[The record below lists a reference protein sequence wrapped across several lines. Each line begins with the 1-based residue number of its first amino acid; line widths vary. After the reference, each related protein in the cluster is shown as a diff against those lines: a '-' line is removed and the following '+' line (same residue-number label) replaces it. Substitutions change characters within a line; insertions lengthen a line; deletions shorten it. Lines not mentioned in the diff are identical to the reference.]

1 MASEPPS
8 SYYAVFDGHAGKDAA
23 AFAASHLHT
32 RIVGNVNYPKD
43 PVAAIRGAFEDTDL
57 IFLEKGQSEVGQ
69 LYSLNGWGKV
79 LQGDPSA
86 PAVGYVGFSSLSY

>member
-32 RIVGNVNYPKD
+32 VRLYFQDQFWRQIQ
-43 PVAAIRGAFEDTDL
+43 I
-57 IFLEKGQSEVGQ
+57 Q
-69 LYSLNGWGKV
+69 LLSFSF
-79 LQGDPSA
+79 SA
-86 PAVGYVGFSSLSY
+86 SSAT